1 MVVPPRCG
9 AITPSMS
16 APVELALEA
25 AVAQRDRGA
34 LEKSLGFR
42 LLSMTALTQAL
53 DLGMS
58 AAELAHL
65 GRACQ
70 RTADAPLA
78 MDRLLT
84 LLPSMRLPVA
94 QWSPHGRVALAA
106 VLGGSHVC
114 CRYLTGRPALA
125 QALAR
130 GDFVRHRKPLHSM
143 RDELRQRRVH
153 ATDDESFEQ
162 MLRRYRVRE
171 WVRIVARS
179 LASLAN
185 TAAVLG
191 ELSDLADA
199 VIDAATRYHLR
210 RERSRGGPWLGRGAR
225 HGVGFAVLAQGKL
238 GAQELNLSS
247 DIDVQFLYS
256 HSDPA
261 SPPLP
266 HLHERY
272 HAAGQRIVQCLSR
285 RDDHGFCYR
294 VDLDL
299 RPEGKK
305 GALVNSV
312 PGAEHYYEV
321 WGQSWERLA
330 LLRGRHVGGAQWV
343 TQSFLTAVRPFVF
356 PRSLDMATV
365 EEIRALKER
374 LHEERKGASIRRGR
388 EIGVDI
394 KRDAGCIRE
403 IELFVQILQLL
414 HGGREPA
421 LRTTSLHI
429 ALQRLQF
436 AGLLPIATGESLERA
451 YLYFRRVENA
461 LQAVDERQTHRLPD
475 NPEELEHVA
484 RMLSPPRWGASA
496 PRPGARLLR
505 NVARERRLVQRMTA
519 SLFNA
524 SASPAGSPRARGVHM
539 DLRVAL
545 DPSNPQAQQQ
555 ALGALGFTNA
565 QEAAGGLAAMRQEVG
580 GPFSPHAAEKVRAL
594 AAPLLADMGKSPDP
608 DQALRLF
615 SSLNPALRRHPGYLR
630 MLADAPPLRR
640 RLIDLLGSSEFLGRT
655 ILHFPE
661 LIDWLATAR
670 DPAGLMA
677 RRAETMLDE
686 VNARLHKLDNAN
698 PDEPEVK
705 LRSLRRFKLQEQLRI
720 AMLDLAGTL
729 SLPQVQTQLTLL
741 AEVCLRAA
749 WDLAR
754 SDLAE
759 RLGTAA
765 QAGFC
770 IVALGRLG
778 AQEMGYGSDLDL
790 LFVFDE
796 GRDANLDARAA
807 VRLAQ
812 RLIQNLT
819 LHVSEGVLYPID
831 TRLRPSGAQGPLV
844 SSATGFTQYHRARAM
859 LWERQALLRARPVAG
874 DLQLGE
880 RILQGLADVR
890 YPAALASD
898 AGAEIHRLRSRM
910 LQELARKQAGQFNVK
925 TGRGGLVDLEF
936 VVQYLQLKH
945 AHAHPCLQVT
955 STGQA
960 IAALGTAKIWGGK
973 RMDAIQKAYKFLRLL
988 ENRLRIVHDRPITA
1002 VELDGPLALPLA
1014 RRMGYPPRGHAQA
1027 RLRRDYQRVT
1037 DRVARLYDQIFAP

>member
-1 MVVPPRCG
+1 MLVNLEP
-9 AITPSMS
+9 AF
-16 APVELALEA
+16 EA
-25 AVAQRDRGA
+25 AVAARDRGA
-34 LEKSLGFR
+34 LEKALGFR
-42 LLSMTALTQAL
+42 LLSFSALTQAL
-53 DLGMS
+53 DQGLT
-58 AAELAHL
+58 AAELAGL
-65 GRACQ
+65 GRAC
-70 RTADAPLA
+70 RRSADAPLA
-78 MDRLLT
+78 LDRLLT
-84 LLPSMRLPVA
+84 LLPSIRLPAA
-94 QWSPHGRVALAA
+94 QWSPFGRAALAS

-114 CRYLTGRPALA
+114 CRYLTGRPAMA

-130 GDFVRHRKPLHSM
+130 GDYVRHRKPLRIM
-143 RDELRQRRVH
+143 RDDLRQRRVR
-153 ATDDESFEQ
+153 ATDDEAFEQ

-179 LASLAN
+179 LCSLAN

-199 VIDAATRYHLR
+199 VIDAATRYYLR
-210 RERSRGGPWLGRGAR
+210 RERSRGGPWLPRGSK

-238 GAQELNLSS
+238 GAQELNMSS
-247 DIDVQFLYS
+247 DVDVQFLYS

-272 HAAGQRIVQCLSR
+272 HGAAQRIVQSLSR

-312 PGAEHYYEV
+312 AGAEHYYEV

-330 LLRGRHVGGAQWV
+330 LLRARHVGGAPWV
-343 TQSFLTAVRPFVF
+343 TASFLTAMRPFVF

-374 LHEERKGASIRRGR
+374 LHEERKSQSVRRGR

-403 IELFVQILQLL
+403 IELFVQILQILN
-414 HGGREPA
+414 GGRVPA

-475 NPEELEHVA
+475 NAEELDHVA
-484 RMLSPPRWGASA
+484 RMLSPPRRTGRS
-496 PRPGARLLR
+496 PRPGARLAR
-505 NVARERRLVQRMTA
+505 NVARERRLVTRMTR
-519 SLFNA
+519 SLFA
-524 SASPAGSPRARGVHM
+524 APRTKQSSNRSRTL
-539 DLRVAL
+539 LR
-545 DPSNPQAQQQ
+545 QAFATDGEVRLQ
-555 ALGALGFTNA
+555 ALSGLGFA
-565 QEAAGGLAAMRQEVG
+565 DPKEAAGALAAMAQEVG
-580 GPFSPHAAEKVRAL
+580 GPFSPHAPEKVRAL
-594 AAPLLADMGKSPDP
+594 AAPLLADVAKSPDP

-615 SSLNPALRRHPGYLR
+615 ASLNPALRRHPGYLR
-630 MLADAPPLRR
+630 MLAETPALRR
-640 RLIDLLGSSEFLGRT
+640 RLLDLLGSSEFLGRT

-661 LIDWLATAR
+661 LIDWLAAAR
-670 DPAGLMA
+670 DPGSLMA
-677 RRAETMLDE
+677 RRADTMLAE
-686 VNARLHKLDNAN
+686 VNARLGKLHNLGPADAT
-698 PDEPEVK
+698 DDPEFK

-729 SLPQVQTQLTLL
+729 PLPLAQTQLTLL

-754 SDLAE
+754 ADLAE

-765 QAGFC
+765 DTGFC

-790 LFVFDE
+790 LFVFD
-796 GRDANLDARAA
+796 DTADPALDARAA

-812 RLIQNLT
+812 RLIQNIT
-819 LHVSEGVLYPID
+819 IHVSEGVLYPID

-844 SSATGFTQYHRARAM
+844 SSAAGFTQYHRARAM

-874 DLQLGE
+874 DLALGE
-880 RILQGLADVR
+880 RILNGLADVR
-890 YPAALASD
+890 YPAVLQAD
-898 AGAEIHRLRSRM
+898 AGAEIHRLRTRM
-910 LQELARKQAGQFNVK
+910 LQELSRKQAGPFNVK

-936 VVQYLQLKH
+936 AVQYLQLKH
-945 AHAHPCLQVT
+945 AHAHPALQVT
-955 STGQA
+955 STPQA
-960 IAALGTAKIWGGK
+960 ITALGEVKLLSPK
-973 RMDAIQKAYKFLRLL
+973 RVAAMQQAYKFLRQL

-1002 VELDGPLALPLA
+1002 VELDGPKALSLA
-1014 RRMGYPPRGHAQA
+1014 RRMGYPPRAHAQE